1 MTVSTQQTVFFALA
15 GCTVLTLFW
24 MLKKAKLQNATTKIL
39 LSTFFF
45 GLALLLHTE
54 VIYIQVGER
63 SGIGNLA
70 WLGAYI
76 SGLLCVHFS
85 LLAHVHSL
93 AKTPAGWL
101 NYGLASAVSALL
113 LLFSQMVKDPI
124 QVDHTLPTTTIQ
136 LLFMLIA
143 YVYGGFVCGLY
154 GLQII
159 QWQTQFSLPLRLRM
173 VPIVWAQVC
182 IVAFSL
188 GRVVY
193 LTSLTFYPVWQEQWL
208 FQNLKAFNGLAFSL
222 SSFWL
227 LFFLPAGVY
236 NRLATGLTHL
246 STLLDLL
253 ILKLW
258 CRQVLRFCVPVSP
271 LLPASWGEQLRNLEL
286 FRYRTLIILLDGKNS
301 LKETLNGYEN
311 GRTPQWNE
319 TQVTQLAHLLNQV
332 DDHTSYE
339 QLMKQYRQLLWKG
352 GLPYVLQ

>member
-15 GCTVLTLFW
+15 GCTLFTLFW
-24 MLKKAKLQNATTKIL
+24 ILKKAKLQNATTKIL

-54 VIYIQVGER
+54 AIYIWVGEQ

-85 LLAHVHSL
+85 LLAHVQSL
-93 AKTPAGWL
+93 AKAPAGWL
-101 NYGLASAVSALL
+101 NYGLASAISALL
-113 LLFSQMVKDPI
+113 LLFSQMVNDPI
-124 QVDHTLPTTTIQ
+124 QVDHTLPTTYAQ

-143 YVYGGFVCGLY
+143 YLYGGFVCGMY
-154 GLQII
+154 GFQII
-159 QWQTQFSLPLRLRM
+159 QWQGQFTLPLRLRM
-173 VPIVWAQVC
+173 MPILWAQGC
-182 IVAFSL
+182 IVLFSL

-193 LTSLTFYPVWQEQWL
+193 LTSLAVYPAGQEQWL
-208 FQNLKAFNGLAFSL
+208 FQNLKSFNGLAFSL

-246 STLLDLL
+246 TILIDLL

-258 CRQVLRFCVPVSP
+258 CWQVLRFCTPISP
-271 LLPASWGEQLRNLEL
+271 LLPAGWGEQLRNLEL

-301 LKETLNGYEN
+301 LQETLNGYEG
-311 GRTPQWNE
+311 GRTQQWNE
-319 TQVTQLAHLLNQV
+319 TKVTQLAHLLNQV
-332 DDHTSYE
+332 DDNTSYE
-339 QLMKQYRQLLWKG
+339 QLIKQYRQLLWKG